1 MMAAGEELAEMEAA
15 RGRATAAIVESAA
28 HKRLVVAGPGTG
40 KSFTFKE
47 ALADAI
53 DAAGEGTGLALTFIR
68 NLVADLKTDLGLL
81 ATVTTFH
88 GYCKHLMHQHL
99 GGLQRADL
107 YPFLPELLVADLST
121 TDRRSTSVDEVEEH
135 LHRLITEDGLIA
147 DVMAAADYYQ
157 AVAFTD
163 LVYRVLE
170 HFRANPDD
178 VPEYPLVVVDEYQ
191 DFSLLETSFI
201 DLLATKNRVLVA
213 GDDDQALYTHLRH
226 ASPQYIRDLA
236 RGDEYERFELPYCSR
251 CTEVVVAAVNDVI
264 ARAVAIGNLQD
275 RISKPFRCY
284 LPEKQE
290 DSENNPRLILVDC
303 STANTPYAGQ
313 YIAQQIARIPAD
325 DIAVSREKG
334 YPTALI
340 VGPNPFLR
348 RAYDVVR
355 ERYPQARMK
364 SRETVGIELLDGYQR
379 IAADERSRLGWRI
392 VLHCIPP
399 AGWRNALREALEGD
413 LDLVACLPEGY
424 VETHVELARLV
435 GQLISDGFL
444 PPADE
449 ERLCAS
455 VEYGIEEIRAR
466 LALEPDEPETE
477 AEEPEADAAEG
488 GVPDILFTS
497 LVGAKGLSAE
507 HVFIVGLNNG
517 HLPSHVASIGDD
529 EICAFLVGLSRTRKR
544 CHLIWFRF
552 AFSGGLW
559 RSVFVDWVAQHGEV
573 VTVNKDYDF
582 QS

>member
-1 MMAAGEELAEMEAA
+1 MASREELAEMEAA
-15 RGRATAAIVESAA
+15 RGRATGAIVESAA
-28 HKRLVVAGPGTG
+28 QKRLVVAGPGTG

-47 ALADAI
+47 ALAHAI
-53 DAAGEGTGLALTFIR
+53 HAAGEGTGLALTFIR
-68 NLVADLKTDLGLL
+68 NLVADLQEDLGLL

-88 GYCKHLMHQHL
+88 GYCKYLMHQHL
-99 GGLQRADL
+99 GGLQQADL
-107 YPFLPELLVADLST
+107 YPFLPELLVEDLSI
-121 TDRRSTSVDEVEEH
+121 TDRRSTSTDEIDEH
-135 LHRLITEDGLIA
+135 LHRLITDDGLIA

-170 HFRANPDD
+170 HFRSNPDD

-201 DLLATKNRVLVA
+201 DLLATRNRVLVA
-213 GDDDQALYTHLRH
+213 GDDDQALYTHLRY

-236 RGDEYERFELPYCSR
+236 RGNEYERFELPYCSR

-264 ARAVAIGNLQD
+264 ATAVATGSLQD
-275 RISKPFRCY
+275 RIAKPFRCY
-284 LPEKQE
+284 VPEKQR

-303 STANTPYAGQ
+303 STANMPYAGQ
-313 YIAQQIARIPAD
+313 YIAQQIARIPAA
-325 DIAVSREKG
+325 DIAVSRDKR

-340 VGPNPFLR
+340 VGPNPFLK

-355 ERYPQARMK
+355 ERYPEARMK
-364 SRETVGIELLDGYQR
+364 SSASVGIELLDGYQR

-392 VLHCIPP
+392 VVHCVQP
-399 AGWRNALREALEGD
+399 AGWGGVLLEALEGD
-413 LDLVACLPEGY
+413 LDLVGCLPDDY
-424 VETHVELARLV
+424 VETHLELARLIR
-435 GQLISDGFL
+435 QLINEGFL

-449 ERLCAS
+449 ERLCAT
-455 VEYGIEEIRAR
+455 VEYDIEEIRAR
-466 LALEPDEPETE
+466 LALELDEPEGE
-477 AEEPEADAAEG
+477 AEEPEADAVEE
-488 GVPDILFTS
+488 GVPDVLFTS

-517 HLPSHVASIGDD
+517 HLPSNAAAIADD

-552 AFSGGLW
+552 AFSGGLP
-559 RSVFVDWVAQHGEV
+559 RSVFVDWVERHGEV

-582 QS
+582 QP